1 MPRVMTLSEW
11 RDTVARSPAARTV
24 AELRAATEY
33 FAPLL
38 NDGATGVVA
47 GVGREWDVGSPRDL
61 DERGQTRL
69 LLRVIEPVDRG
80 AGDGARPARPVCV
93 FVHGGGWVTG
103 SVASYRS
110 LTHGLVGT
118 SERIGGAMVVVAVEY
133 RLAPETPPDDMVDD
147 VVSAVRWVW
156 ENAAALGADPSRVV
170 IAGDSA
176 GAQLAV
182 IAADRLR
189 AMRDA
194 DVRGAGPSDEEA
206 RGAKERGVELR
217 SAEARVSHALA
228 GLVLLYGVLD
238 FEALDTPALAGIL
251 QMRKWFLGAL
261 DAEASERARFDPMR
275 RVSGVGGGDGGG
287 RWPRMMVVG
296 AAEDAL
302 VNQSVTFAEA
312 ARRAGVNAELR
323 IVEGAPH
330 GFLQCGLWPQT
341 GATLESIGAFVRGA
355 SRGERGA
362 RSG

>member
-1 MPRVMTLSEW
+1 MMPRVMTLSEW
-11 RDTVARSPAARTV
+11 RDTVARYAAARTV
-24 AELRAATEY
+24 AEMRAATAY

-38 NDGATGVVA
+38 NDGATGMVA
-47 GVGREWDVGSPRDL
+47 GVGRVWDVSSQREL
-61 DERGQTRL
+61 DERGQPRL
-69 LLRVIEPVDRG
+69 LLRVIEPVERG
-80 AGDGARPARPVCV
+80 ASGGAAPARPVCL

-110 LTHGLVGT
+110 LTHGLVRA
-118 SERIGGAMVVVAVEY
+118 SERIGTEMVVVAVEY
-133 RLAPETPPDDMVDD
+133 RLAPETSPDEIVDD

-156 ENAAALGADPSRVV
+156 ENAAAIGGDPSRVV

-189 AMRDA
+189 AMRA
-194 DVRGAGPSDEEA
+194 TGKA
-206 RGAKERGVELR
+206 GVESR
-217 SAEARVSHALA
+217 SAEGRVSHALA

-238 FEALDTPALAGIL
+238 FEALETPALAGIL

-261 DAEASERARFDPMR
+261 DADASERARFDPIR
-275 RVSGVGGGDGGG
+275 QVRGGAGGGGAGGG

-302 VNQSVTFAEA
+302 VNQSVTFADA
-312 ARRAGVNAELR
+312 ARRAGVEVELR
-323 IVEGAPH
+323 IVEGVPH
-330 GFLQCGLWPQT
+330 GYLQCGLWPQT
-341 GATLESIGAFVRGA
+341 GATLEAIAAFVCGA
-355 SRGERGA
+355 SGGERGA